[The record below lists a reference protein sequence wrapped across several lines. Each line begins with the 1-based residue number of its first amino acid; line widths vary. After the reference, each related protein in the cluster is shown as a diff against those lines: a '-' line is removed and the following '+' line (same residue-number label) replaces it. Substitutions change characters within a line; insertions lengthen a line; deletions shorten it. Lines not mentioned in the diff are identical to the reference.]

1 MSEQSENKKEYQPP
15 AITRVKLEDRRV
27 VAMAGCKN
35 TLDNAACAQDGLTP
49 LFDINPS

>member
-1 MSEQSENKKEYQPP
+1 MNEQTDTRKEYPSP

-35 TLDNAACAQDGLTP
+35 TLDNAACAQDGSLP
-49 LFDINPS
+49 LFEINPS